1 MHERKTLNV
10 RNPLKPVPERLPC
23 RLTRDERYTKIERR
37 LALERTLDELNAR
50 IEEVKAQAK
59 VEISEIKEEV
69 HQVTE
74 EMRAIRE
81 QVVSGEETRLVDCQI
96 LEDLNEGCIYI
107 FRLDTGE
114 VFSRKDM
121 HPDELAKLRSKL
133 PLEEPVQRTV
143 DIPDNVTRVRRFDSD
158 APGDALS
165 TGPLIADPEQGEEDD
180 EHEHTYDE
188 GECVVCHA
196 PEPEQEAQKPVRRK
210 RGKGAGDETAHLRA
224 AEAH

>member
-69 HQVTE
+69 HQVAE
-74 EMRAIRE
+74 EMRTIRE
-81 QVVSGEETRLVDCQI
+81 QVVSGEETRLVDCYL
-96 LEDLNEGCIYI
+96 LEDLNEGALFVYRI
-107 FRLDTGE
+107 DTGE
-114 VFSRKDM
+114 VVSRKDM
-121 HPDELAKLRSKL
+121 HPDELAKL
-133 PLEEPVQRTV
+133 PLEERVQKTV
-143 DIPDNVTRVRRFDSD
+143 DVPADVARVRRFDSD

-165 TGPLIADPEQGEEDD
+165 TGPLVADPGQGEEDE
-180 EHEHTYDE
+180 EHEHTFDE

-196 PEPEQEAQKPVRRK
+196 PEPEPEAQKPVRRK

-224 AEAH
+224 AETH